1 MPCIGCVT
9 VAQIYI
15 ANVTIISFLFLKGQS
30 SQTDEETKPAE
41 GENEKMSEEEKRQM
55 EEKRVEEEKKKR
67 PLIPKSTI
75 MRLLAELVKSYTS
88 CAQIVTQHA
97 FIAGQSEIVPEV

>member
-1 MPCIGCVT
+1 MTCIGCVI
-9 VAQIYI
+9 VAENRI
-15 ANVTIISFLFLKGQS
+15 ANITIKFLLSLKGQS

>member
-1 MPCIGCVT
+1 
-9 VAQIYI
+9 
-15 ANVTIISFLFLKGQS
+15 
-30 SQTDEETKPAE
+30 
-41 GENEKMSEEEKRQM
+41 MSEEEKRQM

-67 PLIPKSTI
+67 PLIPKSAI

-97 FIAGQSEIVPEV
+97 FIAGQSEIVSEVWLMIPQNTDYVIHKIIIMLISESPVMSKPTSICQNPSC

>member
-1 MPCIGCVT
+1 
-9 VAQIYI
+9 
-15 ANVTIISFLFLKGQS
+15 
-30 SQTDEETKPAE
+30 
-41 GENEKMSEEEKRQM
+41 MSEEEKRQI

-67 PLIPKSTI
+67 PLIPKSAT

-97 FIAGQSEIVPEV
+97 FIAGQSEIVSEVRLMIPKILIVLIHKIIIMLITASPVMSNPTSICQNPSC